1 LAPLVNFVHSV
12 MPDREHC
19 DTKGA
24 IVTIDDV
31 LSARECQDLIA
42 RIATGDWHPT
52 ASINAD
58 EPLITSGADASDA
71 GRDQDALARIDDAML
86 ALRLYHR
93 VAEHLPAALEERQ
106 LLGLKPNM
114 HFLRYATGHSSA
126 LHRDQPYP
134 GRGEE
139 RSELTLL
146 IYLNDGF
153 GGGQTEFPD
162 QRHIVAPRVG
172 RAVLFPHQAAHRGAT
187 VTDGTKYVLRTE
199 IYYSPVRGHA
209 REG

>member
-1 LAPLVNFVHSV
+1 MNFVGSV
-12 MPDREHC
+12 IPDREHC
-19 DTKGA
+19 DDTGA

-42 RIATGDWHPT
+42 RIATGAWHPT

-93 VAEHLPAALEERQ
+93 VAEHLPAALDERQ
-106 LLGLKPNM
+106 LLGFKPNM

-126 LHRDQPYP
+126 LHRDQPYR
-134 GRGEE
+134 GEGEE

-146 IYLNDGF
+146 IYLNDAF
-153 GGGQTEFPD
+153 EGGQTEFPD
-162 QRHIVAPRVG
+162 QACTVAPRVG
-172 RAVLFPHQAAHRGAT
+172 RAVLFPHDAAHRGVT
-187 VTDGTKYVLRTE
+187 VSGGTKYVLRTE
-199 IYYSPVRGHA
+199 VYYSPARGPMRA
-209 REG
+209 G